1 MYLLLVILMLIAS
14 VLMCFIVLIQ
24 NSKGGGLASG
34 FSSSNQIMGV
44 RKTTDFLEKATW
56 TLAAVMVVFSIVSAY
71 TIPSSTGK
79 GGDVILEQ
87 AQQEEKTN
95 PYNMPV
101 GTEAPQSEAPAATTP
116 AEAPAP
122 AAEAQQQNKI
132 RILRMTPA
140 WKNKR
145 KVDTEKVSAFFRF
158 DEVFIYLCQQFMQS
172 D

>member
-1 MYLLLVILMLIAS
+1 MYLLLVILMVIAS

-56 TLAAVMVVFSIVSAY
+56 SLAVFLVVMSVASAY
-71 TIPSSTGK
+71 VIPSVSHK

-101 GTEAPQSEAPAATTP
+101 GTAAPQAEQPARQP
-116 AEAPAP
+116 RR
-122 AAEAQQQNKI
+122 QQLLLPRTLQNRLQTNI
-132 RILRMTPA
+132 REI
-140 WKNKR
+140 
-145 KVDTEKVSAFFRF
+145 TEFLDRWNCTINIVQFCLFLF
-158 DEVFIYLCQQFMQS
+158 MVFYI
-172 D
+172 